1 MDGWKNSTQHSLQ
14 ICPYSFIFNHFSIC
28 CLSNVLVLFREYF
41 LPELQYNVGSSIQ
54 TRQKHVE
61 LSSAYYYQRYAA
73 DAGGPFQRML
83 QLVFHG
89 RSTWNSP
96 AHTTT
101 SVPRQL
107 DAAQQFNQL
116 IILVVYSTNRILNSI
131 SNTTTPNLPNFSMEK
146 SLWSKR
152 VHSEFQFHFFHVH
165 FYSIDSRKIF
175 VKFFILRVYC
185 KTVPGFQGYRL
196 LRRIYVHN

>member
-131 SNTTTPNLPNFSMEK
+131 STQQRRTFLISRWRKAYGVKEYIPSSNSIFFMYTFTPQIQEK
-146 SLWSKR
+146 YLLNSLFL
-152 VHSEFQFHFFHVH
+152 EFIVRLCQVFKA
-165 FYSIDSRKIF
+165 ID
-175 VKFFILRVYC
+175 Y
-185 KTVPGFQGYRL
+185 
-196 LRRIYVHN
+196 